1 MISQIMTTVAG
12 SVFLSIFRV
21 QGAQIESTAAT
32 QTSDEPREAS
42 ELQDMDVEAKD
53 AMKESSESR
62 RLLPTRLP
70 KHCFLFV

>member
-1 MISQIMTTVAG
+1 MYGRHPPTNGIETTC
-12 SVFLSIFRV
+12 
-21 QGAQIESTAAT
+21 QN
-32 QTSDEPREAS
+32 SDEPREEAS
-42 ELQDMDVEAKD
+42 ELQGMDVEAKD